1 MKRLPT
7 KAEFDALLKL
17 TYEWDEKRNG
27 LLITSDN
34 GNWLFFPALGCKYNA
49 GVYNV
54 YYSGYYWSATQSSED
69 EAMYLHFYYNGNN
82 MNDIRRLN
90 GHSVRLISD
99 EPCNGYIDMGT
110 GIYWAIENYHEGE
123 KMYFNWEEA
132 MEIPKKIN
140 GGKVECS
147 YPNYNLLNLNQNS
160 IACTHVPEEHLLT
173 IPKSMPIDWEQRRY
187 EIAKAALAGLLANP
201 LFNGTTGIA
210 KRAVK
215 YADDMIKQL
224 KQNNNETNNVRR

>member
-7 KAEFDALLKL
+7 KAEFKALLKL
-17 TYEWDEKRNG
+17 QHKWYEERNG
-27 LLITSDN
+27 LLVTADN
-34 GNWLFFPALGCKYNA
+34 GNELFFPALGCKYNA

-69 EAMYLHFYYNGNN
+69 EAMYLYFYYNGNN

-90 GHSVRLISD
+90 GHSVRLVSD
-99 EPCNGYIDMGT
+99 EPCYGYIDMGT

-123 KMYFNWEEA
+123 NIYFTWDEA
-132 MEIPKKIN
+132 MAIQDKVNGTAGLLMKKDGNTPEFNI
-140 GGKVECS
+140 S
-147 YPNYNLLNLNQNS
+147 DTLN
-160 IACTHVPEEHLLT
+160 
-173 IPKSMPIDWEQRRY
+173 WEQRRY

-224 KQNNNETNNVRR
+224 KQQNNERD